1 MALIGL
7 RMMPTFPSPSLRFR
21 TAGFPR
27 YGSKAGSQSVPS
39 QGKGS
44 ITPPPWFA
52 SDLRVVSRCSFV
64 LARSRGFSPSDDTA
78 VRAVLPRYPRGPRS
92 GPGYV
97 VPVHHHLT
105 GPIRPT
111 RRRAATS
118 PHCELYAPPSL
129 CWLITSLGSRRA
141 VPSFRIPFLL
151 NLLPSYVP
159 GESIDCLHPVFVDGV
174 RLRPA
179 LPRTRHSQ
187 LLHLNPLRVGAIFGA
202 SWFAHLVR
210 PAELLA
216 SLADRTNVPIG
227 LQRLLLP
234 SFRSSR
240 SPSSPSDITT
250 VASGFLHRQDFHLL
264 ERLLASLH

>member
-1 MALIGL
+1 
-7 RMMPTFPSPSLRFR
+7 MPRFPSPSLKFR
-21 TAGFPR
+21 TVSFPQSGF
-27 YGSKAGSQSVPS
+27 KAGISGEAFPAC
-39 QGKGS
+39 
-44 ITPPPWFA
+44 WFA
-52 SDLRVVSRCSFV
+52 IALRALGCHRVAPARCQGPM
-64 LARSRGFSPSDDTA
+64 R
-78 VRAVLPRYPRGPRS
+78 LPAPPCERLPPLYPRGPGS

-174 RLRPA
+174 RLRPV

-216 SLADRTNVPIG
+216 SLADRTNVAIS

>member
-1 MALIGL
+1 MAHKLDPQL
-7 RMMPTFPSPSLRFR
+7 RHT
-21 TAGFPR
+21 
-27 YGSKAGSQSVPS
+27 
-39 QGKGS
+39 
-44 ITPPPWFA
+44 
-52 SDLRVVSRCSFV
+52 
-64 LARSRGFSPSDDTA
+64 
-78 VRAVLPRYPRGPRS
+78 
-92 GPGYV
+92 
-97 VPVHHHLT
+97 
-105 GPIRPT
+105 
-111 RRRAATS
+111 
-118 PHCELYAPPSL
+118 
-129 CWLITSLGSRRA
+129 
-141 VPSFRIPFLL
+141 FRIPFLL

-174 RLRPA
+174 RLRPV

-250 VASGFLHRQDFHLL
+250 VASGYLHRQDFHLL
-264 ERLLASLH
+264 ERPLASLHQGFGSNLTTGCEHQVNGRPLCRQRGTLSLSGFIHQGAPRPINNQNEEASTGLTPANSEKEIDARLR